1 MGTQLGFDWRQMVHS
16 RKNLALAGLFA
27 AAFIIGFFALMWTHR
42 LDAGQTAQATANAA
56 VANYAEYNL
65 DTLSKAQKPL
75 LANLDAQNS
84 ATGVIGLGIKLDE
97 PDTTRN
103 GLLSLRNAQLE
114 MRQRHFK
121 AINTMP
127 LPPLHQ
133 LKGDVLTLTKLK
145 NHDKPAITGVTT
157 SSSYIVTILPYLS
170 WLTGAAA
177 ILLACDSWVERR
189 HHRTLMT
196 ARPLTAGVAGS
207 SRLLTLTGFYLLI
220 LAVGLLAIVVLPA
233 LFNGIGNT
241 AYPLAVMGQTLLPL
255 RQYLL
260 VFGGLTLLAGIWI
273 ISFCMLLN
281 TWVTNAYLTTF
292 IVAAVAI
299 SPLMLPQVFR
309 FLWFLPFP
317 YLDSYATLS
326 GTLIDRLNQPLAS
339 VGVAAALLLGWA
351 FVNLG
356 LFGYRVK
363 KEVA

>member
-27 AAFIIGFFALMWTHR
+27 AVFIIGFFALMWTHR

>member
-16 RKNLALAGLFA
+16 RKNLALAGLFV

-42 LDAGQTAQATANAA
+42 LDVGQTAQATANAA

-65 DTLSKAQKPL
+65 DTLSKSQKPL

-84 ATGVIGLGIKLDE
+84 ATGVIGLGIKLGE

-103 GLLSLRNAQLE
+103 GLLSLRNAQLA

-133 LKGDVLTLTKLK
+133 LKGDVLTLTRLK
-145 NHDKPAITGVTT
+145 NDDKPAVTEVTT
-157 SSSYIVTILPYLS
+157 SSAYIVTILPYLS

-189 HHRTLMT
+189 RHQTLMT

-220 LAVGLLAIVVLPA
+220 LAVGLLVIVALPA
-233 LFNGIGNT
+233 MFNGLGDT
-241 AYPLAVMGQTLLPL
+241 AYPLAAMGETLLPL
-255 RQYLL
+255 WQYLL
-260 VFGGLTLLAGIWI
+260 LFGGLTLLAGIWI
-273 ISFCMLLN
+273 ITCCMLIN

-292 IVAAVAI
+292 IVTAAALL
-299 SPLMLPQVFR
+299 PLMLPQVFR
-309 FLWFLPFP
+309 WLWFLPLP

-326 GTLIDRLNQPLAS
+326 GTLVDRLNQPLAS
-339 VGVAAALLLGWA
+339 VGVGAALLLGWA
-351 FVNLG
+351 IVNLG
-356 LFGYRVK
+356 IFGYRVK
-363 KEVA
+363 KEDA

>member
-16 RKNLALAGLFA
+16 RKNLALAGLFV

-42 LDAGQTAQATANAA
+42 LDVGQTAQATANAA

-65 DTLSKAQKPL
+65 DTLSKSQKPL

-84 ATGVIGLGIKLDE
+84 ATGVIGLGIKLGE

-145 NHDKPAITGVTT
+145 NTDKPAVTGVTT

-189 HHRTLMT
+189 RHQTLMT

-220 LAVGLLAIVVLPA
+220 LAAGLLAIVALPA
-233 LFNGIGNT
+233 LFNGIGDT
-241 AYPLAVMGQTLLPL
+241 AYPLAVMGKTLLPL
-255 RQYLL
+255 WQYLL
-260 VFGGLTLLAGIWI
+260 LFGGLTLLAGIWI

-292 IVAAVAI
+292 IAAAVAI

-317 YLDSYATLS
+317 YLDSYATVS

-339 VGVAAALLLGWA
+339 TWIGAGLLLVWVI
-351 FVNLG
+351 VNLG